1 MLIRSRGRSDRVD
14 KASSSL
20 QYKVSRGNIIHLV
33 IGLLLG
39 LVLSPFS
46 QGNYHGFSTESSNY
60 VPSYKIKI
68 YDNAGNLTGF
78 AVNLTNSNLPTN
90 KRLLRAVYGNAVDE
104 FIRVIHELATSR
116 PVLQQ
121 RVNELETSMMVFAH
135 HALRSIG
142 SYINFDKS
150 ISSLEE
156 PEPPTV
162 VIKRA
167 TYGPKL
173 GTNTADGGVASRA
186 DVKWILE
193 KFVFNSVLRIPK
205 DVSINPFFGSTPN
218 GQSNGQPY
226 TLDVE
231 GEIANAHTVNV
242 SIEAPEGILQSDL
255 LISSAQPTQNI
266 PIETDKLKDAL
277 SLATKGKIGLEIGG
291 PSTPIYPM
299 DVYKGAVATD
309 LINFSEDTLW
319 GTFRNGST
327 FHYEGGGSGTVY
339 ITDGSTLEGI
349 SDSSYDFVLGSHY
362 LEHLNNPLEA
372 LVAMGRVTKPGGH
385 VILILPRKEA
395 CFDHLRG
402 QSRIED
408 FIFRYLHKVNATDMR
423 YVNLESWVYGNDLDL
438 DGPAGSFYQLLA
450 RSIRYPDNRSIHI
463 MVYDFELLE
472 VLGKILS
479 FEVVLKGVT
488 TDLDQ
493 WIIFTRK

>member
-1 MLIRSRGRSDRVD
+1 
-14 KASSSL
+14 
-20 QYKVSRGNIIHLV
+20 
-33 IGLLLG
+33 
-39 LVLSPFS
+39 
-46 QGNYHGFSTESSNY
+46 
-60 VPSYKIKI
+60 
-68 YDNAGNLTGF
+68 
-78 AVNLTNSNLPTN
+78 
-90 KRLLRAVYGNAVDE
+90 
-104 FIRVIHELATSR
+104 
-116 PVLQQ
+116 
-121 RVNELETSMMVFAH
+121 
-135 HALRSIG
+135 
-142 SYINFDKS
+142 
-150 ISSLEE
+150 
-156 PEPPTV
+156 
-162 VIKRA
+162 
-167 TYGPKL
+167 L

-205 DVSINPFFGSTPN
+205 DVSIHPFFGTTPN

-231 GEIANAHTVNV
+231 GEIANAHTVSV

-266 PIETDKLKDAL
+266 PIETDELKDAL

-291 PSTPIYPM
+291 PSSSFKPM
-299 DVYKGAVATD
+299 DVYKDALATD

-327 FHYEGGGSGTVY
+327 FHYDGGGSGIVY
-339 ITDGSTLEGI
+339 ITDGSTLRGI

-408 FIFRYLHKVNATDMR
+408 FIFRYLHKVNAVDMR
-423 YVNLESWVYGNDLDL
+423 YVNLESWVYGNDLDF
-438 DGPAGSFYQLLA
+438 DAPAGSFYQLLA
-450 RSIRYPDNRSIHI
+450 RSIRYPDNRSIHT

-479 FEVVLKGVT
+479 FEVVLKGIT